1 MDWNRFRKQSP
12 NKKYMQRVIMDS
24 EAHLL
29 TRYSEDFGR
38 LGYEWAV
45 WQLVC
50 TTCHKQVSSITHVT
64 ISFSGGKLPNK
75 FQKIPSIHPS
85 IHPSLHHLSG
95 HYITPAQ
102 TIQYLR
108 RTNSSRKYQH
118 KFNICLICCAA
129 LQCRESF
136 LMTFSWQ
143 TVSRLGKF
151 KGQTWHKHT
160 PYIDGTVLG
169 TGPNGKILGPKM
181 DRVPS

>member
-1 MDWNRFRKQSP
+1 
-12 NKKYMQRVIMDS
+12 MDS
-24 EAHLL
+24 EALVLRDHNKH
-29 TRYSEDFGR
+29 
-38 LGYEWAV
+38 YEWAL
-45 WQLVC
+45 WEFAQRA
-50 TTCHKQVSSITHVT
+50 I
-64 ISFSGGKLPNK
+64 NK
-75 FQKIPSIHPS
+75 FLQSLMSQFHSLEANCQTNSRKFHPS

-108 RTNSSRKYQH
+108 RTSSSRKYGC
-118 KFNICLICCAA
+118 KFNICLIFCAA

-136 LMTFSWQ
+136 LMTISWQ
-143 TVSRLGKF
+143 TVSRFGKF

-181 DRVPS
+181 DRFPS

>member
-1 MDWNRFRKQSP
+1 MSQFHSLEANCQTNSRKF
-12 NKKYMQRVIMDS
+12 
-24 EAHLL
+24 H
-29 TRYSEDFGR
+29 
-38 LGYEWAV
+38 
-45 WQLVC
+45 
-50 TTCHKQVSSITHVT
+50 
-64 ISFSGGKLPNK
+64 
-75 FQKIPSIHPS
+75 PSIHPS
-85 IHPSLHHLSG
+85 IHLYDHLSG

-169 TGPNGKILGPKM
+169 TGPNGKIIGSKNGSCSFVGNIDLYVYTYIMHCKKSYTYIYIYIYI
-181 DRVPS
+181 VYI